1 MTFNLTPYKSRPP
14 PGQQGSTPFRSSS
27 ASKFRSSLVPTSR
40 PSPVRSPKP
49 SSKPT
54 KPTTTSAGGRDLFRT
69 STPRPQRTA
78 EFAPDLPAEV
88 TRLPASVRKLAPRK
102 TASSGMSN
110 TGSTE
115 PFAMRIP
122 SPDPDLTGQA
132 LAKAVPDDP
141 TRTGSIYA
149 DQFLAHKCPS
159 HFDEL
164 QRRQFFCILDLRR
177 LKYAA
182 DEIFIKKDWKLNIL
196 NFAKEYEKSRGLI
209 MLRYGLYEFK
219 NVKPSSEVL
228 KKWRTAHGLA
238 PETGDDSVSSPNR
251 SRADAAGSTKRK
263 AEEEL
268 TPRGNASTTSAAS
281 QNKRVNL
288 AQETDDPSLSKPAP
302 FKTAK
307 RKADESEEV
316 DENKPK
322 KQLKPTP
329 SAAASLFESIINKPR
344 NGGPSP
350 SKQTSQPSSLFDI
363 SKSKDSQDSKFATK
377 ANDVGSPAGSVL
389 AGHNAESKPNNNT
402 GNIFSYLSGSSTNS
416 SEDENDNADDD
427 ESDSGA
433 EPDSEE
439 QDASAAVST
448 GTSTPPVQNGSLFN
462 AGQKTSQTSN
472 IFGGVSK
479 SADEAPKGG
488 LFGRVQMGANGQPV
502 RANPL
507 QDEGQERPLNQIS
520 TPDQQQTKT
529 PAKQPGNY
537 TFNPATTPI
546 SFGQP
551 IPDVSKSFSATAPA
565 ASAEPVSSSPKKPA
579 SIFGASS
586 QPNSGVSVS
595 ATSVS
600 APQGSTKSQSSEP
613 VSFFATQKKPAPTS
627 TSIFGAPSSAVKS
640 PFGGD
645 KAPASTGLFGVTP
658 PTSTAKGALGG
669 EEALASKSIFG
680 ATPPGPSTKRS
691 FGGDEHTSEAQSAN
705 KKQGV
710 STFATPTTTAST
722 AEAKPLDNKAD
733 DKAASS
739 TMAAKDQKPS
749 IFDQSFIAK
758 SAAQNKGLSDSL
770 KTSSDLFSRSLNPL
784 FAAPKDDKGAS
795 TEASTKDQKPS
806 IFDKSFIAASAAQN
820 KALSESMKTS
830 SDLFSR
836 SANPLFGA
844 QKTNGTSDD
853 TKAMVN
859 QVKEQPSADST
870 PSNEKL
876 QVPNDSNKEN
886 VGSALGSKTLA
897 PVPKTASIFGT
908 QGASTLAA
916 PSSTLFGAQ
925 KQQEPTNPAS
935 SISSSA
941 PAANSSIFSFG
952 SQPNSNSNTQSTSM
966 TFGAGAGAG
975 ATPSPAVSFGAS
987 SSQPNDNKVGF
998 QFGSPAPSASS
1009 SSFTFGQTSSSA
1021 SGFTFTAGADKQKVN
1036 NTFAGPQPGSQPSA
1050 PLFGGNSTT
1059 TTPSSSFNFNFGQQP
1074 SSTPKAPVPSQNG
1087 SIFGSSTKMNGALNF
1102 GFTQASPGQNSQAPK
1117 SSALM
1122 NSSGHLQASGDGST
1136 RANSPFPAPSSMGTT
1151 PVNGTP
1157 EPQAPNEDGEE
1168 ARHEQISLTEGGPGE
1183 EDETLL
1189 HEVRAKAIK
1198 YIPVQKG
1205 DEDQEKE
1212 KSPWSTRGVGPLRVL
1227 KNKSTGAVRILL
1239 RAEPRGHVAL
1249 NKTILPDVEYKPKLK
1264 TLNFVTAD
1272 DNGSGLETWVLQV
1285 KSAALAT
1292 ELAGVL
1298 EANKIANKK

>member
-1 MTFNLTPYKSRPP
+1 M
-14 PGQQGSTPFRSSS
+14 SS
-27 ASKFRSSLVPTSR
+27 
-40 PSPVRSPKP
+40 
-49 SSKPT
+49 
-54 KPTTTSAGGRDLFRT
+54 
-69 STPRPQRTA
+69 
-78 EFAPDLPAEV
+78 
-88 TRLPASVRKLAPRK
+88 
-102 TASSGMSN
+102 

-182 DEIFIKKDWKLNIL
+182 DEIFTKKDWKLNIL

-219 NVKPSSEVL
+219 NVKPSSEVI
-228 KKWRTAHGLA
+228 KKWRAAHGLA
-238 PETGDDSVSSPNR
+238 PETGDEAVSSPNR

-288 AQETDDPSLSKPAP
+288 AQETDNPSLSKPAP
-302 FKTAK
+302 FKTPK

-316 DENKPK
+316 DENKPS

-363 SKSKDSQDSKFATK
+363 SNKSLFPDATK
-377 ANDVGSPAGSVL
+377 ANGVGSPAGSVL
-389 AGHNAESKPNNNT
+389 VGQNAESKPNNNT

-439 QDASAAVST
+439 QEASAAVST
-448 GTSTPPVQNGSLFN
+448 GTSTPPVQNGSLSN

-472 IFGGVSK
+472 IFGGLSK

-507 QDEGQERPLNQIS
+507 PDEGQEGPLDQVS
-520 TPDQQQTKT
+520 TPEQQQTKT
-529 PAKQPGNY
+529 PAKRPGDY
-537 TFNPATTPI
+537 TF
-546 SFGQP
+546 G
-551 IPDVSKSFSATAPA
+551 FS
-565 ASAEPVSSSPKKPA
+565 
-579 SIFGASS
+579 
-586 QPNSGVSVS
+586 
-595 ATSVS
+595 
-600 APQGSTKSQSSEP
+600 
-613 VSFFATQKKPAPTS
+613 
-627 TSIFGAPSSAVKS
+627 
-640 PFGGD
+640 
-645 KAPASTGLFGVTP
+645 
-658 PTSTAKGALGG
+658 
-669 EEALASKSIFG
+669 
-680 ATPPGPSTKRS
+680 
-691 FGGDEHTSEAQSAN
+691 
-705 KKQGV
+705 
-710 STFATPTTTAST
+710 
-722 AEAKPLDNKAD
+722 
-733 DKAASS
+733 
-739 TMAAKDQKPS
+739 
-749 IFDQSFIAK
+749 
-758 SAAQNKGLSDSL
+758 
-770 KTSSDLFSRSLNPL
+770 
-784 FAAPKDDKGAS
+784 
-795 TEASTKDQKPS
+795 
-806 IFDKSFIAASAAQN
+806 
-820 KALSESMKTS
+820 
-830 SDLFSR
+830 
-836 SANPLFGA
+836 
-844 QKTNGTSDD
+844 
-853 TKAMVN
+853 
-859 QVKEQPSADST
+859 
-870 PSNEKL
+870 
-876 QVPNDSNKEN
+876 
-886 VGSALGSKTLA
+886 
-897 PVPKTASIFGT
+897 
-908 QGASTLAA
+908 
-916 PSSTLFGAQ
+916 
-925 KQQEPTNPAS
+925 
-935 SISSSA
+935 
-941 PAANSSIFSFG
+941 
-952 SQPNSNSNTQSTSM
+952 
-966 TFGAGAGAG
+966 
-975 ATPSPAVSFGAS
+975 
-987 SSQPNDNKVGF
+987 
-998 QFGSPAPSASS
+998 
-1009 SSFTFGQTSSSA
+1009 
-1021 SGFTFTAGADKQKVN
+1021 
-1036 NTFAGPQPGSQPSA
+1036 
-1050 PLFGGNSTT
+1050 
-1059 TTPSSSFNFNFGQQP
+1059 FGQQP

-1087 SIFGSSTKMNGALNF
+1087 SIFGSSTKTNGALNF
-1102 GFTQASPGQNSQAPK
+1102 SFTQASPGQNSQAPK

-1136 RANSPFPAPSSMGTT
+1136 RAT
-1151 PVNGTP
+1151 
-1157 EPQAPNEDGEE
+1157 PNEDGEE
-1168 ARHEQISLTEGGPGE
+1168 APHEQISLTEGGPGE

-1227 KNKSTGAVRILL
+1227 KNKATGAVRILL

-1249 NKTILPDVEYKPKLK
+1249 NKTILPDVDYTPKLK
-1264 TLNFVTAD
+1264 TLHFVTAD